1 MIIALMRNRTGVP
14 NNPLDE
20 VAIACFCV

>member
-1 MIIALMRNRTGVP
+1 MRNQTGVP

-20 VAIACFCV
+20 CLPRFELF